1 MLRAGFARIDIT
13 PGPDCSL
20 MGYEFRQE
28 HLPPGNDGVHDP
40 LFARALVLDD
50 GTQPAALLSL
60 DIAVLPT
67 QLARRLRE
75 SVAAGL
81 NTQLERVI
89 LACIHTHSGPTP
101 EAPFTDNLDEKILDA
116 VARAEGLKH
125 PVDVLVRQAPLGM
138 GYNRR
143 VNTGDGLKHCW
154 SPQEFPDR
162 MPGPATD
169 PAFTL
174 LEFRQVGGPRR
185 HFVWNVGVHPV
196 VLGKTS
202 RVVSADYPGA
212 ACALIE
218 EYVPGSNAMFLLGAA
233 GDTHPW
239 IATQEKAEHVEP
251 VARAAASFAALLS
264 EGMEPAADSG
274 PVTLAAAGDSI
285 ELGRDGMD
293 LVAWRLGKALIVTVP
308 VELFGELAAGLRQ
321 RVDGPVVL
329 STVTNGW
336 SMYLPTTRAF
346 EQGGYEVDI
355 ATRFGFKPGD
365 GEVLINRLVD
375 LVGKLRSAR

>member
-1 MLRAGFARIDIT
+1 MLRAGFARVEIT

-50 GTQPAALLSL
+50 GTQPAVLVSL
-60 DIAVLPT
+60 DLAVVPT
-67 QLARRLRE
+67 QLARGLR
-75 SVAAGL
+75 SAVAAKLG
-81 NTQLERVI
+81 TGVERAI
-89 LACIHTHSGPTP
+89 LACTHTHSGPTP
-101 EAPFTDNLDEKILDA
+101 EQPFTDCLEDRITDA
-116 VARAEGLKH
+116 VMRADGLKH
-125 PVDVLVRQAPLGM
+125 PVEAFVRSAPLGM
-138 GYNRR
+138 GYDRR
-143 VNTGDGLKHCW
+143 VSTEDGLKHCW

-169 PAFTL
+169 PTFTVL
-174 LEFRQVGGPRR
+174 GFRQVSGPRQYIL
-185 HFVWNVGVHPV
+185 WNVGVHPV

-218 EYVPGSNAMFLLGAA
+218 EYVPDSSAIFVLGAA

-239 IATQEKAEHVEP
+239 IATQEKPGHIEP

-264 EGMEPAADSG
+264 EGMEPVSDSEQ
-274 PVTLAAAGDSI
+274 VTIAAATDSVQ
-285 ELGRDGMD
+285 LGKDTMD
-293 LVAWRLGKALIVTVP
+293 LVAWRVGKVLLLTVP
-308 VELFGELAAGLRQ
+308 VELFGELACDLRRRVAGSVL
-321 RVDGPVVL
+321 L

-336 SMYLPTTRAF
+336 SAYLPTTHAF
-346 EQGGYEVDI
+346 EQGGYEVAI
-355 ATRFGFKPGD
+355 AERAGFKPGD
-365 GEVLINRLVD
+365 GEVLVNRLVD
-375 LVGKLRSAR
+375 LVAKVTDAQ